1 MRTLRGGEC
10 LIKIVH
16 IITGLEQGGAET
28 MLEKLVLT
36 ARIQSPAVANEIIS
50 LRPVGAV
57 GRRLLELGV
66 RVRSLRMRGGTSA
79 VAGFPTLV
87 RWLRSSGPETI
98 VQTWMYHADL
108 MGGIAAKLAGLRRI
122 IWNVRQSALAPEA
135 LRARTRLTIR
145 ACGRLSRSLPE
156 RIVVN
161 SQRFVFIPNGFDTSA
176 FTRVPEMGAGLR
188 RQWGI
193 GDEDLA
199 VGLVA
204 RVDPQKDHSNF
215 IAMAKRVS
223 RVIPHARFVLVGRG
237 VPQDRDIE
245 LGIRNLDLQDRF
257 VLFEQRADIPI
268 VMSALDIFC
277 LSSRAEGFPNVL
289 GEAMACGTPCVTT
302 DCGDA
307 RDILGDDARVAPAG
321 DPDAL
326 ADRVIRVALMDPI
339 ERERLGREQRQR
351 IVERFDIA
359 AIWHEYMN
367 LYTQA

>member
-1 MRTLRGGEC
+1 
-10 LIKIVH
+10 
-16 IITGLEQGGAET
+16 

-50 LRPVGAV
+50 LRPVGTV

-108 MGGIAAKLAGLRRI
+108 IGGIAAKLAGLRRI

-135 LRARTRLTIR
+135 LRARTRLIIR

-161 SQRFVFIPNGFDTSA
+161 SRRAIEPHCAFGYDPRRFVFIPNGFDTSA

-204 RVDPQKDHSNF
+204 RVDPQKDHANF

-289 GEAMACGTPCVTT
+289 GEAMACGTPV
-302 DCGDA
+302 
-307 RDILGDDARVAPAG
+307 VAADRGALPETCAG
-321 DPDAL
+321 AALLVDPDDPESL
-326 ADRVIRVALMDPI
+326 ADAAAAATGDSRRGELVEAGLRRAAELTWDRAARETDALIDRLL
-339 ERERLGREQRQR
+339 ERR
-351 IVERFDIA
+351 A
-359 AIWHEYMN
+359 A
-367 LYTQA
+367 A